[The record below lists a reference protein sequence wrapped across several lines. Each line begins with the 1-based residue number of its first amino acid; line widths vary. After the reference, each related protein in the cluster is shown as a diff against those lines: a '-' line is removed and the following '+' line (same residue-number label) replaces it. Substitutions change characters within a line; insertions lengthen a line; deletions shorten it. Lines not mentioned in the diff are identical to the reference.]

1 MHPQTVSVTLGC
13 LLHDVGK
20 IVYRAGESGSHSA
33 SGYAW
38 LRGLNLKLPGEV
50 LDCVRWHHAR
60 ELRDSCPP
68 PGSLAYIACAA
79 DNISAAADRREEGE
93 KARFD
98 RTLALAPAFTHLN
111 GEHTGR
117 WLEAAPQDGTLRMPR
132 QGEGRLDAGVYRDL
146 LHRLS
151 AALNGL
157 QPGPEWVD
165 SFLAVLESC
174 TSTVPSSTFR
184 GESPDISLFDHLKT
198 TAAAGA
204 CISEYLLSTGES
216 DYRGVLFQREK
227 QFRQTPAFLLYSADF
242 SGVQKFLYTVRAEG
256 ALRTLRSRSF
266 FLEFAMEHY
275 VDELLLACGVSRAN
289 LLYSGGGHCYLLLP
303 NTPQVRQAADA
314 WNTRFNEWLFD
325 QFGTALFLAHGYTEC
340 TANDLT
346 NTPAE
351 QAPYQAMF
359 RRVSA
364 RISRHKLHRVNAGQL
379 RRLNAAA
386 ARDTGRECAIC
397 GRPDELVEGRD
408 CCRWCALFED
418 LSRKIQ
424 TCRVYFVSNAPDA
437 ACDFVLPAA
446 DGQVR
451 VQLTD
456 EATAR
461 ARLKAGEPARRVYT
475 KNIPFIGLQYSTCL
489 YVGDYAAANSMQE
502 LAQSAQGVQR
512 LAVCRMDVDDLGQAF
527 VAGFTRPGAQD
538 PAQKN
543 HYVTLSRAAAF
554 SRQMSLFFRW
564 YINGIL
570 SGEYKNCRE
579 LQLAIVYSG
588 GDDVFLVG
596 AWNDVLEGAVRIR
609 QALEEFSCG
618 ALTISGGIGLFND
631 HFPIRTAALQ
641 TARLEDA
648 AKSLP
653 QKNVVALFGDGMENV
668 YPWDVFSED
677 VLGKKLAAL
686 EEFFEAGESERG
698 NALLYRMLAL
708 LRDARRD
715 KLPIARYA
723 YLLAR
728 LAPSRKA
735 RNYDKYEKFSRTMYS
750 WALSPEDRRQ
760 LITAICIF
768 VYRNRKGS

>member
-38 LRGLNLKLPGEV
+38 LRGLALKLPGDI

-60 ELRDSCPP
+60 ELWDSCPP

-79 DNISAAADRREEGE
+79 DNISAAADRREEGDE
-93 KARFD
+93 TRFD
-98 RTLALAPAFTHLN
+98 RTLALAPVFTHLN
-111 GEHTGR
+111 GEHGGR
-117 WLEAAPQDGTLRMPR
+117 WLEPLPQDGTLRMPR
-132 QGEGRLDAGVYRDL
+132 QGEGRLDAGAYRDL
-146 LHRLS
+146 LHQLS

-157 QPGPEWVD
+157 EAGAEWVD

-174 TSTVPSSTFR
+174 TASVPSSTFR

-204 CISEYLLSTGES
+204 CISEYLLAAGET
-216 DYRGVLFQREK
+216 DFRERLFRQEK
-227 QFRQTPAFLLYSADF
+227 QFRETPAFLLYSADF

-303 NTPQVRQAADA
+303 NTAQVKRAADA
-314 WNTRFNEWLFD
+314 WNARFNEWLFD
-325 QFGTALFLAHGYTEC
+325 QFGARLFLAHGYTEC

-346 NTPAE
+346 NTPAQE
-351 QAPYQAMF
+351 APYRAMF

-364 RISRHKLHRVNAGQL
+364 RVGWHKLHRVDARQL
-379 RRLNAAA
+379 RRLNDTV
-386 ARDTGRECAIC
+386 ARETGRECAVC
-397 GRPDELVEGRD
+397 GRSDDLVEDRAL
-408 CCRWCALFED
+408 CRWCALFED

-424 TCRVYFVSNAPDA
+424 TRTVYFVSSAADAPGEL
-437 ACDFVLPAA
+437 VLPAA

-451 VQLTD
+451 VSFTD
-456 EATAR
+456 ETSAR
-461 ARLKAGEPARRVYT
+461 ARLKAGEKVRRIYT
-475 KNIPFIGLQYSTCL
+475 KNTLFTGLQYSTCL

-527 VAGFTRPGAQD
+527 VAGFEAPGEAD
-538 PAQKN
+538 PARRH
-543 HYVTLSRAAAF
+543 HYVTLSRTAAF
-554 SRQMSLFFRW
+554 SRQMSLFFRRH
-564 YINGIL
+564 INALL
-570 SGEYKNCRE
+570 SGAYQGRPA
-579 LQLAIVYSG
+579 LRVAIVYSG

-596 AWNDVLEGAVRIR
+596 AWNDVLEGAMRIQ
-609 QALEEFSCG
+609 QALEEYSCG
-618 ALTISGGIGLFND
+618 ALTISGGIGLFDD

-641 TARLEDA
+641 TAQLEDA

-653 QKNVVALFGDGMENV
+653 QKNAVALFGDGMENA
-668 YPWDVFSED
+668 YPWDVFAGD

-686 EEFFEAGESERG
+686 EEFFGAEESERG

-728 LAPSRKA
+728 LAPSRNA
-735 RNYDKYEKFSRTMYS
+735 RNYDRYEQFSRAMYG
-750 WALSPEDRRQ
+750 WALSEEDRRQ